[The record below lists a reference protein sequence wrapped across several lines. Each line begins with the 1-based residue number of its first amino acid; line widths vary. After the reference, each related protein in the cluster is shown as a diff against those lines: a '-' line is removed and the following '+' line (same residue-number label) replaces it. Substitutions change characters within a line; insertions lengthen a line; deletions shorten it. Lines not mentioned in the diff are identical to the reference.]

1 VQWIEPR
8 VGGRAAVRAIAELPT
23 SEGVVS
29 DRGVRVGIRDGRWYA
44 AVISVKR
51 TTWGNE
57 RQLTFELGVPGQVRR
72 LPER

>member
-1 VQWIEPR
+1 
-8 VGGRAAVRAIAELPT
+8 
-23 SEGVVS
+23 VVS
-29 DRGVRVGIRDGRWYA
+29 DRGVRFGIRDGRWYA

-57 RQLTFELGVPGQVRR
+57 RQLTFELAAPGQVRR